1 MKFRPSMKHRKETNL
16 NKYMNRKNFKAVA
29 SFEDS
34 TGLKCVDLIQTE
46 ENFFTFK
53 TFRKDPE
60 DPNGWFPYG
69 YEGQLY
75 STKEEAL
82 EAAKKVIEW
91 FS

>member
-1 MKFRPSMKHRKETNL
+1 
-16 NKYMNRKNFKAVA
+16 MNRKNFKAIA
-29 SFEDS
+29 SFEDT

-46 ENFFTFK
+46 DNFFTFK
-53 TFRKDPE
+53 TFCKDPE
-60 DPNGWFPYG
+60 DPNDCFQYD

-82 EAAKKVIEW
+82 EAAKKEIEW